1 MKKAKLV
8 LLILMVLLAIAGLV
22 VTFKP
27 LMIEE
32 NGRTLL
38 IAPHAQKDFKSH
50 EVSNS
55 VYAGSS
61 SLEINSLRLC
71 SLVAKLHGWDRERSY
86 RVPGKYSTE
95 HNVVIFRLYE
105 AETIERVVS
114 S

>member
-38 IAPHAQKDFKSH
+38 IASYAQKDFKSY
-50 EVSNS
+50 EVPDP

>member
-38 IAPHAQKDFKSH
+38 IAPHAQKDFESH
-50 EVSNS
+50 EVPDP